1 MFFGLTNSPATF
13 QTMMNDIFREEI
25 AEGWVVIYMD
35 DILVFSKDKNE
46 HQEQV
51 KRILKKLRQHQL
63 SLKAK
68 KCYFEKEE
76 IEFLGL
82 IISEKGIRMDP
93 HKVKAITDWPTPTT
107 KRELQQFLGF
117 VNFYQRFVKGFAKI
131 AKPLTKLTG
140 KTDWLWTELQQAFQE
155 LKNEVTSERVLIIP
169 KPGRPFRMETDASDF
184 AITAIL
190 SQLDDEGKWRPVA
203 FLSRSLNDAERN
215 YEIYDKEM
223 LAIMHG
229 FYEWAHYLKGNDEIT
244 EVLTDH
250 QNLTFFRKL
259 QNLNRRQARWIMDLQ
274 EYNFTIK
281 HRPGKAN
288 TKADL
293 LSRRAGFPK
302 GENDNKDVILLKENH
317 FRNIEIRLNEESR
330 EWLDLRSEIKKIHQ
344 RYYDKQVERGIRQKD
359 PNFKKDDING
369 YWMWKEHIYVPINQT
384 LRERV
389 IRWCHDEPMAGHPG
403 IAKTLE
409 LTTRTFW
416 WPNMKKDIEKYIKAC
431 HECQISKPDRQPQAA
446 PLQPNE
452 IPSEPWAV
460 ISIDLI
466 RPLVPSKGKDMIL
479 VIVDRFSK
487 KAYFLPCNTTITSQ
501 GVANLYRD
509 HIFKEHGLPKKV
521 ISDQGSQFVSGFMKG
536 LYQNLGIEA
545 NPSTAYHPQTDGQ
558 TEWVNQELEE
568 YLRIYVNERQNDWVD
583 WLPIAQFCHND

>member
-1 MFFGLTNSPATF
+1 MVDCKIYLLNPSEQKQLDEFLKEQLETGRIQPSKSPMASSFFFVKKKDGTLRPVQDYQKINEMTIKNRYPLPLISELIDKLSEAKYFSKMDVRWGYNNIHIKDGDTWKAVFRTNRGLFEPLVMFFGLTNSPATF
-13 QTMMNDIFREEI
+13 QTMMNNIFREEI

-51 KRILKKLRQHQL
+51 KRILEKLRQHQL
-63 SLKAK
+63 SLKAE

-93 HKVKAITDWPTPTT
+93 RKVKAITDWPIPTT

-117 VNFYQRFVKGFAKI
+117 VNFYRRFVKGFAKI

-140 KTDWLWTELQQAFQE
+140 KTDWLWTELQQKVFQE

-169 KPGRPFRMETDASDF
+169 KPGRPFRMETDASNF
-184 AITAIL
+184 AIAAIL

-215 YEIYDKEM
+215 YKIYDKEM

-250 QNLTFFRKL
+250 QNLTFFRKP

-281 HRPGKAN
+281 HQPGKAN

-293 LSRRAGFPK
+293 LS
-302 GENDNKDVILLKENH
+302 
-317 FRNIEIRLNEESR
+317 
-330 EWLDLRSEIKKIHQ
+330 
-344 RYYDKQVERGIRQKD
+344 
-359 PNFKKDDING
+359 
-369 YWMWKEHIYVPINQT
+369 
-384 LRERV
+384 
-389 IRWCHDEPMAGHPG
+389 
-403 IAKTLE
+403 
-409 LTTRTFW
+409 
-416 WPNMKKDIEKYIKAC
+416 
-431 HECQISKPDRQPQAA
+431 
-446 PLQPNE
+446 
-452 IPSEPWAV
+452 
-460 ISIDLI
+460 
-466 RPLVPSKGKDMIL
+466 
-479 VIVDRFSK
+479 
-487 KAYFLPCNTTITSQ
+487 
-501 GVANLYRD
+501 
-509 HIFKEHGLPKKV
+509 
-521 ISDQGSQFVSGFMKG
+521 
-536 LYQNLGIEA
+536 
-545 NPSTAYHPQTDGQ
+545 
-558 TEWVNQELEE
+558 
-568 YLRIYVNERQNDWVD
+568 
-583 WLPIAQFCHND
+583 

>member
-1 MFFGLTNSPATF
+1 MDVRWGYNNIHIKDGDTWKAAFRTNRGLFEPLVMFFGLTNSLATF

-35 DILVFSKDKNE
+35 DILVFSKDKHE

-51 KRILKKLRQHQL
+51 KRILEKLRQHQL
-63 SLKAK
+63 SLKAE

-93 HKVKAITDWPTPTT
+93 HKVKAITDWPIPTT

-117 VNFYQRFVKGFAKI
+117 INFYRRFVKGFAKI

-140 KTDWLWTELQQAFQE
+140 KTDWLWTELQQKVFQE
-155 LKNEVTSERVLIIP
+155 LKNEVTSERVLIIL

-184 AITAIL
+184 TIAAIL

-203 FLSRSLNDAERN
+203 FLSRSLNNAERN

-250 QNLTFFRKL
+250 QNLTFFRKP
-259 QNLNRRQARWIMDLQ
+259 QNLNHQQARWIMDLQ

-302 GENDNKDVILLKENH
+302 GENNNENVILLKENH
-317 FRNIEIRLNEESR
+317 FRKIEIRLNEESR
-330 EWLDLRSEIKKIHQ
+330 EWLDLRSEIKKIHRQ
-344 RYYDKQVERGIRQKD
+344 YYNKQVERGIKQKD
-359 PNFKKDDING
+359 PNFKKDDSNG
-369 YWMWKEHIYVPINQT
+369 YWTWKERIYVPINQT
-384 LRERV
+384 LRE
-389 IRWCHDEPMAGHPG
+389 
-403 IAKTLE
+403 
-409 LTTRTFW
+409 
-416 WPNMKKDIEKYIKAC
+416 
-431 HECQISKPDRQPQAA
+431 
-446 PLQPNE
+446 
-452 IPSEPWAV
+452 
-460 ISIDLI
+460 
-466 RPLVPSKGKDMIL
+466 
-479 VIVDRFSK
+479 
-487 KAYFLPCNTTITSQ
+487 
-501 GVANLYRD
+501 
-509 HIFKEHGLPKKV
+509 
-521 ISDQGSQFVSGFMKG
+521 
-536 LYQNLGIEA
+536 
-545 NPSTAYHPQTDGQ
+545 
-558 TEWVNQELEE
+558 
-568 YLRIYVNERQNDWVD
+568 
-583 WLPIAQFCHND
+583 